1 MTTSLEQFTSMVAAI
16 AESACQSQLGKS
28 LRVTGQPGEM
38 DQLDVDET
46 GTPKPVTGHF
56 SVVVDRTPGSLIA
69 TLLPTDDPEQFD
81 FELVIALEGSGE
93 EIIFSATV
101 EDTVGLADT
110 YQALLAGKRDPGE
123 DTELQNTVA

>member
-16 AESACQSQLGKS
+16 AESACRSQLGKS
-28 LRVTGQPGEM
+28 LSVTGQPGAM

-46 GTPKPVTGHF
+46 RAPKPITGHF
-56 SVVVDRTPGSLIA
+56 SVVVEETPGSMAA

-81 FELVIALEGSGE
+81 FELVIALDGSGE
-93 EIIFSATV
+93 EIVFTATV
-101 EDTVGLADT
+101 EDTVGLAET